1 MSGQPCFH
9 TKREAGPLHQGRE
22 LCAQTWTWTAGYAFF
37 GELSNGKDAL
47 PQSVSRSRSVWSAP
61 HSGAFDWVR
70 QQAHH
75 RLKIWGDSVQA
86 FESRLRLLG
95 PEQVLARG

>member
-1 MSGQPCFH
+1 MC
-9 TKREAGPLHQGRE
+9 L
-22 LCAQTWTWTAGYAFF
+22 
-37 GELSNGKDAL
+37 D
-47 PQSVSRSRSVWSAP
+47 VSRRFQRKILLTRDLCVIPHREFLESAP